1 MTAEKIVIHSGVYSM
16 SETKRSNR
24 SSSIILEA
32 VRNDLGLG
40 VAFLVLFVGASILL
54 GGTFFAWKNFSNV
67 LRQLSTNMFLAC
79 GMTFVI
85 MLGGIDLSV
94 GSVIAMVGCF
104 SAGFI
109 SYVGMPSGIAVLL
122 AILIGVLIGFFNGFL
137 AAFTTIPPFIITL
150 STMNICRGIARVY
163 SNTKTITVSNEFFK
177 SIASTYIGVLP
188 IQVVYIIVV
197 IAVSAVILNRTQ
209 LGRQILATG
218 GNKQAAAYSGV
229 NTKKITIFVFT
240 FSGLLASL
248 AAVIQASRLFAGT
261 HTAGEGAEMDAIAAV
276 VLGGTSMS
284 GGSGSIS
291 GTVIGVFI
299 IAIMNNVMNLYGIDS
314 SWQYIVKGIV
324 ILIAVSID
332 YFRGL
337 RQS

>member
-1 MTAEKIVIHSGVYSM
+1 MGKSKKN
-16 SETKRSNR
+16 TK
-24 SSSIILEA
+24 SSSIFMES
-32 VRNDLGLG
+32 VRNNLGLG
-40 VAFLVLFVGASILL
+40 AAFLVLFVGASLL
-54 GGTFFAWKNFSNV
+54 LRGTFFAWNNFSNV

-109 SYVGMPSGIAVLL
+109 SYVGMPSGVAVVL
-122 AILIGVLIGFFNGFL
+122 AVLIGVLVGLFNGFL

-163 SNTKTITVSNEFFK
+163 SNTKTITVSDKFFK
-177 SIASTYIGVLP
+177 SIAATYIGAVP
-188 IQVVYIIVV
+188 IQVVYIVIVIIV
-197 IAVSAVILNRTQ
+197 TAIILNRTQ

-229 NTKKITIFVFT
+229 NTKKVTIFVFAY
-240 FSGLLASL
+240 SGFLASL
-248 AAVIQASRLFAGT
+248 AAVIQASRLFSGT

-284 GGSGSIS
+284 GGLGSIS
-291 GTVIGVFI
+291 GTVIGVFV
-299 IAIMNNVMNLYGIDS
+299 IAVMNNVMNLYGIDS

-337 RQS
+337 KKS

>member
-1 MTAEKIVIHSGVYSM
+1 MGEN
-16 SETKRSNR
+16 KRSNK

-32 VRNDLGLG
+32 LRNDLGLG
-40 VAFLVLFVGASILL
+40 VAFLVLFIGASILL
-54 GGTFFAWKNFSNV
+54 GGTFFAWNNFSNV

-104 SAGFI
+104 AAGFI
-109 SYVGMPSGIAVLL
+109 SYVGMPSGIAVIL
-122 AILIGVLIGFFNGFL
+122 AICLGILVGLFNGLL
-137 AAFTTIPPFIITL
+137 AAFTTIPPFIVTL

-163 SNTKTITVSNEFFK
+163 SDTKTITVSNKAFK
-177 SIASTYIGVLP
+177 SIASTYLGPVP
-188 IQVVYIIVV
+188 IQVVYIIIVV
-197 IAVSAVILNRTQ
+197 IICAVILNRTQ

-229 NTKKITIFVFT
+229 NTRKITVFVFA
-240 FSGLLASL
+240 FSGFLASI
-248 AAVIQASRLFAGT
+248 AAIIQASRLFSGT

-299 IAIMNNVMNLYGIDS
+299 IAVMNNVLNLYGIDS

-337 RQS
+337 KQS